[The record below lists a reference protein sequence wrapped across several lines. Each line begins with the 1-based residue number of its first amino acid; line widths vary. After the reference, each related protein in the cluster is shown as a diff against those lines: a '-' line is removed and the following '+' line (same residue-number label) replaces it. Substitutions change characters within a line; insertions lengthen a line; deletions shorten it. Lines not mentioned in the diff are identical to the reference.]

1 MRLQKLIKLKKK
13 KKNLNLN
20 EKGTC
25 KEKKNK
31 YSFNNVVSTKT
42 MDTRMNEIKLTQVQ
56 LSLQHG
62 GSELFFILEIVT
74 VFDGIY

>member
-1 MRLQKLIKLKKK
+1 
-13 KKNLNLN
+13 
-20 EKGTC
+20 
-25 KEKKNK
+25 
-31 YSFNNVVSTKT
+31 

-74 VFDGIY
+74 VFDGIYWFEFTPKQESKTCITTTTHHTAKTLKTTTWE

>member
-1 MRLQKLIKLKKK
+1 MRRVRVKRRRTNI
-13 KKNLNLN
+13 
-20 EKGTC
+20 
-25 KEKKNK
+25 
-31 YSFNNVVSTKT
+31 VSTKT